1 MNDEM
6 EFKGKNEICI
16 IFNYLKFNNY
26 MLLNIIKY
34 FRIFFKFI
42 NNIKFDKFWN

>member
-1 MNDEM
+1 M

-16 IFNYLKFNNY
+16 IFIYVIYLLFNNY

-34 FRIFFKFI
+34 FGIFFKFI